1 MLLIQSGQ
9 SRLVRQPVPLHGT
22 GGRCGHGRDRGRA
35 GERVHTLFL
44 PCSVIYSTHSD
55 SFSLSS
61 EREVKNRFKTSVKY
75 GDICR
80 SSRCLRSSEGFF
92 FHCFTAHVPQF
103 IFLIVFQT
111 EKWGG
116 VTRRSLKKTVTF
128 SDTFFQLFLWQKAQS
143 LSQGDSYW
151 LGLRSSGADGGWHWS
166 DGSSVEK
173 RPQ

>member
-1 MLLIQSGQ
+1 MSSPVSFSLLRARVQTVSGRVDSSGREMLLIQSGQ
-9 SRLVRQPVPLHGT
+9 SRLDRQPVPLHGT

-116 VTRRSLKKTVTF
+116 
-128 SDTFFQLFLWQKAQS
+128 
-143 LSQGDSYW
+143 SQD
-151 LGLRSSGADGGWHWS
+151 
-166 DGSSVEK
+166 V
-173 RPQ
+173 P